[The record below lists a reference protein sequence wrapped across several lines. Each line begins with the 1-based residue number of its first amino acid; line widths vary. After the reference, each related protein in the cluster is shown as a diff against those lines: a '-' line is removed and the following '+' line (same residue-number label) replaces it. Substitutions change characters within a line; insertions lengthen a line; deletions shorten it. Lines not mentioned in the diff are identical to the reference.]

1 MVQAPWPLHPS
12 ICPTFPPPCL
22 HSPLANKCK
31 PPFQSFRKVLR
42 LLSTWVGWM
51 WISAAS
57 CLMVVVSY
65 KHNLN
70 LMMFIIDDF
79 SGYIWCI
86 PLCSKSNAFSTL
98 QTWHKAI
105 TVQSGNTLHI
115 LITDNSKL
123 VSNAMQTWCNAFGI
137 DPPTHSSSYIHT
149 EQENGT
155 APQDHHWKR
164 LAQRKLNA
172 TPLGVF
178 GTIFVWLLHAYLTC
192 LTAATS

>member
-1 MVQAPWPLHPS
+1 
-12 ICPTFPPPCL
+12 
-22 HSPLANKCK
+22 
-31 PPFQSFRKVLR
+31 
-42 LLSTWVGWM
+42 M

-57 CLMVVVSY
+57 CLMVVASY

-123 VSNAMQTWCNAFGI
+123 VSNAMQIWCNAFGI
-137 DPPTHSSSYIHT
+137 DH
-149 EQENGT
+149 QLT
-155 APQDHHWKR
+155 APHTSTQNRRIEQLHRTILGKGLH
-164 LAQRKLNA
+164 NA
-172 TPLGVF
+172 NCMQQTPLGVF
-178 GTIFVWLLHAYLTC
+178 GTIFV
-192 LTAATS
+192 